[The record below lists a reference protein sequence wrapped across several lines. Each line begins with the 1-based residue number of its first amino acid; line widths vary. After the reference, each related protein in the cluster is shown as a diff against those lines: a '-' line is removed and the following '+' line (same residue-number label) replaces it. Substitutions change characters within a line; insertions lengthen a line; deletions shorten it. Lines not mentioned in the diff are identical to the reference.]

1 MKTFNEKIQELK
13 ELETMLAEL
22 QAEITT
28 IKDDVKKE
36 MQEQGKEEIIC
47 GAFVVRYKTVES
59 SRIDTTAIKKDLPE
73 VAEKY
78 TKKTTTKR
86 FTIM

>member
-13 ELETMLAEL
+13 ELETMFAEL